1 MMSASVSDAITMM
14 SVSAE
19 GDLRM
24 TDDPVAKACK
34 DCKISF
40 VSASSWLDVSSCT
53 SFAACSVIQMV
64 C

>member
-1 MMSASVSDAITMM
+1 MM

-34 DCKISF
+34 ECKTSF
-40 VSASSWLDVSSCT
+40 ASASSWLDVSSCT
-53 SFAACSVIQMV
+53 SFAACSVIEMV
-64 C
+64 F

>member
-1 MMSASVSDAITMM
+1 MM

-24 TDDPVAKACK
+24 TDDPVTKACK
-34 DCKISF
+34 ECKISF
-40 VSASSWLDVSSCT
+40 WSASSWLDVSPCT